1 MLDRTEW
8 SANYGVLGW
17 FQHSISETL
26 SLSVQWHVGNVDGI
40 SPTGESRGMHRSSS
54 KAQTKM
60 ANSNSISDHFN
71 GRRFHNPKPRSQGFR
86 ALLRWLSNRQ
96 QGEWKPNLRAT
107 FGPKPLAVVPGIG
120 DEPDELRITFVN
132 HSTFLIQCF
141 GVNVLTDPIW
151 SERASPFTWMG
162 PKRMRPP
169 GIRIDDLPRIH
180 CVLLS
185 HDHYDHMDVP
195 TLRHLWKMHRPTFYT
210 GLGNRRR
217 LRGLGIDRVEE
228 LDWWDSVAMPG
239 GLRLTATP
247 AQHFSGRTP
256 FDRDTTLW
264 CSFMIEPPSEFAAS
278 GSIYFGA
285 DTGFGPHFEKIAHRF
300 PSIRTAILPI
310 GAYRP
315 EWFMGEVHCSPS
327 ESVEAHRVLR
337 SQLSIACHFGTFPLA
352 DDGEVEAEEELKR
365 ALMAKPVEGEFVVPQ
380 FGEALEIDALATER
394 ETMSGTED

>member
-26 SLSVQWHVGNVDGI
+26 SLSAQWRVGNVDGI

-107 FGPKPLAVVPGIG
+107 F
-120 DEPDELRITFVN
+120 
-132 HSTFLIQCF
+132 LIQCF

-195 TLRHLWKMHRPTFYT
+195 TLRHL
-210 GLGNRRR
+210 
-217 LRGLGIDRVEE
+217 
-228 LDWWDSVAMPG
+228 
-239 GLRLTATP
+239 
-247 AQHFSGRTP
+247 
-256 FDRDTTLW
+256 
-264 CSFMIEPPSEFAAS
+264 
-278 GSIYFGA
+278 
-285 DTGFGPHFEKIAHRF
+285 
-300 PSIRTAILPI
+300 
-310 GAYRP
+310 
-315 EWFMGEVHCSPS
+315 
-327 ESVEAHRVLR
+327 
-337 SQLSIACHFGTFPLA
+337 
-352 DDGEVEAEEELKR
+352 
-365 ALMAKPVEGEFVVPQ
+365 
-380 FGEALEIDALATER
+380 
-394 ETMSGTED
+394 